1 MEPTLQAALQILLGG
16 LNESIAISKSSEFE
30 DARRHVV
37 ETQAFL
43 KPKER
48 KKLKEK
54 SRK

>member
-1 MEPTLQAALQILLGG
+1 MEPTLQALQLLLGG

-37 ETQAFL
+37 ETQTYL
-43 KPKER
+43 KAQER
-48 KKLKEK
+48 KKKLKEK